1 MRLTNPLALCF
12 NLMAVGRVR
21 LLLSTPITRDLLK
34 PLGILSLD
42 MVGAML
48 FAEVG
53 DVAADFGIADVLE
66 AAAVEDVALDEPG
79 FGMVFRILC

>member
-1 MRLTNPLALCF
+1 
-12 NLMAVGRVR
+12 
-21 LLLSTPITRDLLK
+21 
-34 PLGILSLD
+34 